1 MRDFKLSIVFLLV
14 PLFSFCQNRPFEIF
28 GTITGN
34 FNSKIYLFFD
44 GTYKQKDSIS
54 SEIKDGKFYFKGKA
68 TMPIQ
73 ARLHMDQ
80 QSFISDVYIDNSHTY
95 IKCTTKMDITN
106 NGQDTLN
113 MLGILSVKGS
123 ATDKL
128 KSDFEAWLLNL
139 KKSKANDGEK
149 REAYYQK
156 LAAFIKKHPKNKVS
170 MYLLGKASTLSYSQV
185 KELNSLID
193 TSLNKT
199 FEAKTVKSQLNQ
211 LDKSKNYAVGVGF
224 QDFVLRDSSG
234 NEIDTKQ
241 FKGKYTLIVCWTS
254 WCGPCRAEHPDL
266 NVLYKKYKDKDFVI
280 VGVSLD
286 RDKQQWKQAIA
297 KDQLLWPQL
306 IDPNAFDGEM
316 AKYYGIESVPASYL
330 LDKDGKIVSVGLT
343 SEKIEAM
350 IKNILD

>member
-1 MRDFKLSIVFLLV
+1 M
-14 PLFSFCQNRPFEIF
+14 E
-28 GTITGN
+28 
-34 FNSKIYLFFD
+34 
-44 GTYKQKDSIS
+44 
-54 SEIKDGKFYFKGKA
+54 
-68 TMPIQ
+68 
-73 ARLHMDQ
+73 
-80 QSFISDVYIDNSHTY
+80 
-95 IKCTTKMDITN
+95 ITN
-106 NGQDTLN
+106 KGQDTLN
-113 MLGILSVKGS
+113 MLSVVSVKGS

-241 FKGKYTLIVCWTS
+241 FRGKYTLIVCWTS

-316 AKYYGIESVPASYL
+316 AKHYGIEGIPASYL
-330 LDKDGKIVSVGLT
+330 LDKDGKIVGVGLNA
-343 SEKIEAM
+343 EKIEAM

>member
-241 FKGKYTLIVCWTS
+241 FKIV
-254 WCGPCRAEHPDL
+254 
-266 NVLYKKYKDKDFVI
+266 VLQI
-280 VGVSLD
+280 G
-286 RDKQQWKQAIA
+286 
-297 KDQLLWPQL
+297 
-306 IDPNAFDGEM
+306 
-316 AKYYGIESVPASYL
+316 
-330 LDKDGKIVSVGLT
+330 
-343 SEKIEAM
+343 
-350 IKNILD
+350 

>member
-1 MRDFKLSIVFLLV
+1 
-14 PLFSFCQNRPFEIF
+14 
-28 GTITGN
+28 
-34 FNSKIYLFFD
+34 
-44 GTYKQKDSIS
+44 
-54 SEIKDGKFYFKGKA
+54 
-68 TMPIQ
+68 MPIQ

-95 IKCTTKMDITN
+95 IKCTTRMDITN
-106 NGQDTLN
+106 KGQDTLN
-113 MLGILSVKGS
+113 MLSVVSVKGS
-123 ATDKL
+123 ATDKM
-128 KSDFEAWLLNL
+128 KTDFEAWLVNL
-139 KKSKANDGEK
+139 KKSEASDGEK

-170 MYLLGKASTLSYSQV
+170 MYLLGKASTLSYSQL

-193 TSLNKT
+193 TSINKT
-199 FEAKTVKSQLNQ
+199 FEAKSIKSLLNQ

-241 FKGKYTLIVCWTS
+241 FKGKYTLIVCWAS

-266 NVLYKKYKDKDFVI
+266 NVLYKKYKDKDFAI

-286 RDKQQWKQAIA
+286 RDKQKWKQAIA

-306 IDPNAFDGEM
+306 IDPTAFDGEM
-316 AKYYGIESVPASYL
+316 AKYYGIEGVPASYL
-330 LDKDGKIVSVGLT
+330 LDKDGKIVGVGLNA
-343 SEKIEAM
+343 ERIEAI

>member
-1 MRDFKLSIVFLLV
+1 MKNMKLAPLFFLL
-14 PLFSFCQNRPFEIF
+14 PFFSFSQDRPFEIF
-28 GTITGN
+28 GEISGDN
-34 FNSKIYLFFD
+34 HSKIYLFFE
-44 GTYKQKDSIS
+44 GHYKQIDSIS
-54 SEIKDGKFYFKGKA
+54 CEIDNGKFYFKGKV
-68 TMPIQ
+68 TLPIL
-73 ARLHMDQ
+73 AKLHMDRP
-80 QSFISDVYIDNSHTY
+80 STIVDIYIDNSRTY
-95 IKCTTKMDITN
+95 LKCKTKTVFTN

-113 MLGILSVKGS
+113 VLSVVSVKGS
-123 ATDKL
+123 ATEKL
-128 KSDFEAWLLNL
+128 KSDFEAWLVNL
-139 KKSKANDGEK
+139 KKSEASDGEK

-170 MYLLGKASTLSYSQV
+170 MYLLGKASTLSYSQL

-193 TSLNKT
+193 TSINKT

-266 NVLYKKYKDKDFVI
+266 NVLYKKYKDKDFAI
-280 VGVSLD
+280 VGVSFD
-286 RDKQQWKQAIA
+286 RDKQKWKQAIA

-343 SEKIEAM
+343 AEEIEGM
-350 IKNILD
+350 IKSILD